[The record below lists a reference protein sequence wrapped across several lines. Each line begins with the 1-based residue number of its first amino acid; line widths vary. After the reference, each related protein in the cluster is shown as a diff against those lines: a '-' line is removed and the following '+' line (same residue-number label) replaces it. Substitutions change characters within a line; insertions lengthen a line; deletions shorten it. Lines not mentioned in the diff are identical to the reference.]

1 MKRLLAAFVVAAVV
15 VPCHVVA
22 QGSNAGN
29 GVRFGLSFGGI
40 STVAVDVEFFR
51 DGRSLDLALGTW
63 SFQAVSFSAVAK
75 QYFGGRAAR
84 PVVGLGLWVVGA
96 RPAANSERT
105 GFAVVLRAP
114 VGLDWEFADQ
124 HAVGTFINLNRGLWV
139 RRANPDDDIPMV
151 RRLVPLPE
159 LYYRYRR

>member
-1 MKRLLAAFVVAAVV
+1 VKRLIAAFVVAAVIA
-15 VPCHVVA
+15 PCHVAA

-29 GVRFGLSFGGI
+29 GVRFGLSFGGT
-40 STVAVDVEFFR
+40 STVALDVEFYR

-63 SFQAVSFSAVAK
+63 SFRALSFSAVAK

-84 PVVGLGLWVVGA
+84 PVVGLGLWIVGA
-96 RPAANSERT
+96 RTASTGERT
-105 GFAVVLRAP
+105 GVALVLRAP

-124 HAVGTFINLNRGLWV
+124 HAVGPFINLNRGLWV
-139 RRANPDDDIPMV
+139 RRSNPDDDAPMV
-151 RRLVPLPE
+151 KRLVPLPQ